1 MGALDEDLKP
11 MQRRG
16 VPLTGIF
23 CSGSAGTSL
32 GLLLFPG
39 TRYDQS
45 EVIQSDPSSTS
56 FVRPTRPFACR
67 VHELG
72 LRVGVRAVHKM
83 PSCHERLPSIFGLDE
98 SPAEYSADYAVHRP
112 ADRADWTADTM

>member
-16 VPLTGIF
+16 VSLTGIV

-32 GLLLFPG
+32 GLLLCPD
-39 TRYDQS
+39 THCDQS

-56 FVRPTRPFACR
+56 FIWPTPTIR
-67 VHELG
+67 
-72 LRVGVRAVHKM
+72 M
-83 PSCHERLPSIFGLDE
+83 PG
-98 SPAEYSADYAVHRP
+98 
-112 ADRADWTADTM
+112 T